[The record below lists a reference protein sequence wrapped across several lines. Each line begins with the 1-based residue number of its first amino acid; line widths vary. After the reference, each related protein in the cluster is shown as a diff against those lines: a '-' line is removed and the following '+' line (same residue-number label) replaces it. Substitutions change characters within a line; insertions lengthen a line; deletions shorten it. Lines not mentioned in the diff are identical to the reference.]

1 MFEASRVLDPSFPRD
16 DLDYLWQGIVE
27 NHYTDESAYLGSLLA
42 IAEPSERERQ
52 AIADRA
58 TGLIRKVREQDD
70 SVHMVDALLQ
80 EYSLDTEEG
89 ILLMCLA
96 EALIR
101 IPDAHTADALIRDKM
116 GMRTGTSISV
126 AANR

>member
-1 MFEASRVLDPSFPRD
+1 MNPPISGPFSPLRSPANASVRP
-16 DLDYLWQGIVE
+16 
-27 NHYTDESAYLGSLLA
+27 
-42 IAEPSERERQ
+42 
-52 AIADRA
+52 IADRA